1 MKIKICGMKYPKNIN
16 DVGTLLPDYMG
27 FIFYQNSKRFVGDDF
42 PSKSFKKLPKSIK
55 KVGVFVNQSLERM
68 LEIHNKYSFDTFQL
82 HGNESVETCANLK
95 EKGVEII
102 KVFLVDNDFDFE
114 QTKPYESVC
123 DFYLFDTK
131 TDNYGGSG
139 VAFNWEILENY
150 TQTKPFFLSG
160 GLGLHNYNQIK
171 KIEHSLLIG
180 LDFNSRLEDEKHKK
194 IIEEVSEIINSI
206 RN

>member
-16 DVGTLLPDYMG
+16 DVGELEPDYMG

-82 HGNESVETCANLK
+82 HGNESVETCASLK
-95 EKGVEII
+95 EKGVEVI

-131 TDNYGGSG
+131 TDKYGGSG

-180 LDFNSRLEDEKHKK
+180 LDFNSRLEDDKHKK

>member
-1 MKIKICGMKYPKNIN
+1 MKYPKNIN
-16 DVGTLLPDYMG
+16 DVGTLLPYYMG

-102 KVFLVDNDFDFE
+102 KVFMVDNDFDFE

-180 LDFNSRLEDEKHKK
+180 LDFNSRLEDDKHKK

>member
-1 MKIKICGMKYPKNIN
+1 MKYPKNIN

-102 KVFLVDNDFDFE
+102 KVFMVDNDFDFE

-180 LDFNSRLEDEKHKK
+180 LDFNSRLEDDKHKK

>member
-1 MKIKICGMKYPKNIN
+1 MKYPKNIN

-180 LDFNSRLEDEKHKK
+180 LDFNSRLEDDKHKK

>member
-1 MKIKICGMKYPKNIN
+1 MKYPKNIN

-55 KVGVFVNQSLERM
+55 KVGVFVNECLERM

-102 KVFLVDNDFDFE
+102 KVFMVDNDFDFE

-180 LDFNSRLEDEKHKK
+180 LDFNSRLEDDKHKK

>member
-1 MKIKICGMKYPKNIN
+1 MKYPKNIN
-16 DVGTLLPDYMG
+16 DVGELEPDYMG
-27 FIFYQNSKRFVGDDF
+27 FIFYQNSKRFVGEDF

-102 KVFLVDNDFDFE
+102 KVFMVDNDFDFE

-180 LDFNSRLEDEKHKK
+180 LDFNSRLEDDKHKK

>member
-102 KVFLVDNDFDFE
+102 KVFMVDNDFDFE

-180 LDFNSRLEDEKHKK
+180 LDFNSRLEDDKHKK